1 MNRKERR
8 KLMRNKKY
16 RKLVNNE
23 AQKAVDEIEAAIL
36 KRDQENSLQEL
47 LEQLKLKEEKK
58 KENVE

>member
-23 AQKAVDEIEAAIL
+23 TQKAVDEIEAAIL
-36 KRDQENSLQEL
+36 KRNQENSL
-47 LEQLKLKEEKK
+47 
-58 KENVE
+58 

>member
-36 KRDQENSLQEL
+36 KRKQKNSLQEL
-47 LEQLKLKEEKK
+47 LGQLKLEGKKE
-58 KENVE
+58 ENVE

>member
-36 KRDQENSLQEL
+36 KRDQENNLQEL
-47 LEQLKLKEEKK
+47 LGQLKLKEKK

>member
-36 KRDQENSLQEL
+36 KRDQENSPQEL
-47 LEQLKLKEEKK
+47 LGQLKLKEEKK

>member
-36 KRDQENSLQEL
+36 KRNQENSLQEL
-47 LEQLKLKEEKK
+47 LKQLKEKK

>member
-23 AQKAVDEIEAAIL
+23 AQKAVDEIEAAIS
-36 KRDQENSLQEL
+36 KRNQENSLQEL
-47 LEQLKLKEEKK
+47 LERLKLEGKKE
-58 KENVE
+58 ENVE

>member
-1 MNRKERR
+1 
-8 KLMRNKKY
+8 MRNKKY

-36 KRDQENSLQEL
+36 KRDQENNLQEL
-47 LEQLKLKEEKK
+47 LGQLKLKEKK

>member
-36 KRDQENSLQEL
+36 KRDQENNL
-47 LEQLKLKEEKK
+47 
-58 KENVE
+58 

>member
-36 KRDQENSLQEL
+36 KRNQENSLQEL
-47 LEQLKLKEEKK
+47 LERLKLKEKK

>member
-23 AQKAVDEIEAAIL
+23 AQKAVDEIEAAIS
-36 KRDQENSLQEL
+36 KRNQENSLQEL
-47 LEQLKLKEEKK
+47 LERLKLKEKK

>member
-16 RKLVNNE
+16 QKLVNNE

-36 KRDQENSLQEL
+36 KRNQENSLQEL
-47 LEQLKLKEEKK
+47 LKQLKLKEKK

>member
-36 KRDQENSLQEL
+36 KRKQENSLQEL
-47 LEQLKLKEEKK
+47 LEQLKLKGEK

>member
-36 KRDQENSLQEL
+36 KRNQENSLQEL
-47 LEQLKLKEEKK
+47 LEQLKLEGKKE
-58 KENVE
+58 ENVE